1 MIINENAKRGIFLAT
16 PNEIITDIE
25 KDYTNKIQLSYLIR
39 LVKNDALLAFYSMS
53 LWQNIR
59 EKVRQRDHYECQR
72 CAYYKRLRT
81 SIKPGDLHVHHICE
95 LEKFPELAL
104 NLNNLITVCHECHNI
119 IHDRFQD
126 KPPEKPTQNYD
137 STEWFI

>member
-39 LVKNDALLAFYSMS
+39 LVKNDATLTFYSMS

-72 CAYYKRLRT
+72 CAYNKRLRT
-81 SIKPGDLHVHHICE
+81 SIKSGDLHVHHICE